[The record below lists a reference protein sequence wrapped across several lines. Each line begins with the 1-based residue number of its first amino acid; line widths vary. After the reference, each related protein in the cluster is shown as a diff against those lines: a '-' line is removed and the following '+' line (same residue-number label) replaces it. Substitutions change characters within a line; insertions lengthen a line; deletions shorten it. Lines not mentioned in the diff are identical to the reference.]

1 MIRQG
6 PVRRSQAWIVAGAG
20 ASGRFIATHWS
31 PGAYAQF
38 RANHRLT
45 RHVGVYVGGDIQ
57 HSTGATVGAADR
69 EARIDFGDTYGAVAG
84 MSHTF

>member
-1 MIRQG
+1 M
-6 PVRRSQAWIVAGAG
+6 PAA

-31 PGAYAQF
+31 PGAYAQI
-38 RANHRLT
+38 RADYRLT

-57 HSTGATVGAADR
+57 HSTGATVGAPGR

-84 MSHTF
+84 VSYTF

>member
-6 PVRRSQAWIVAGAG
+6 PVRRSQAWIVAYAG
-20 ASGRFIATHWS
+20 ASGCFIATHSS
-31 PGAYAQF
+31 PGAYAQI

-57 HSTGATVGAADR
+57 HSTVATVGAPDR
-69 EARIDFGDTYGAVAG
+69 EAASTSATPTAPLPA
-84 MSHTF
+84 